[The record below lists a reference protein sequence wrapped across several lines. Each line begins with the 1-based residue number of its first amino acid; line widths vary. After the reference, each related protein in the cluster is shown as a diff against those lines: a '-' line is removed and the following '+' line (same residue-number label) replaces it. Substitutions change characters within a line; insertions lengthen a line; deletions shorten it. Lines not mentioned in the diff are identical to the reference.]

1 MFWEDVRESLEL
13 KRKQESRNITKE
25 IINFG
30 VTQNQLYDIM
40 FNLAMNIE
48 NHENMQEITG
58 FLKKYIQKFNND
70 EGTDNNIEEKKI
82 LLS

>member
-1 MFWEDVRESLEL
+1 MSNNVRESLEL

>member
-1 MFWEDVRESLEL
+1 
-13 KRKQESRNITKE
+13 
-25 IINFG
+25 
-30 VTQNQLYDIM
+30 M